1 MKNAVQTLVERIEK
15 HDFPSYA
22 YTYPPTRMY
31 QSVNYFDLDKVV
43 LTDDVNVYLHIPF
56 CEQKCTFCGYLT
68 TIDGKGDF
76 QEAYVDTI
84 VAELE
89 MKRGLFEGRRV
100 TSVNVGGGTPS
111 LLTINQF
118 ERIFSKLLEINPKI
132 LETAEEVSIEA
143 TPESVKYDK
152 FRIFKELGLNRVSI
166 GIQTLNDEEIDLS
179 NRHNWAQVSTDAIG
193 TLRKAGIPNVCCD
206 LMYGI
211 ERQTL
216 ESWQRSV
223 NGLLEYRPE
232 TIELYALAVQ
242 PKTPLGIKP
251 RPVMNNKDKYR
262 CYEIARELLLEA
274 GYIHDSHLR
283 FIIPE
288 QGFYA
293 QQVNAS
299 NGQSL
304 VGFGAGARTY
314 AVNVHYRN
322 SFDTRFH
329 RGAIKR
335 YMQNIADGNNA
346 VETAIF
352 LDSDEQMRRYVIGHL
367 DYLDIE
373 EFRQK
378 FGLEFG
384 EAFSELY
391 NTLLERRLA
400 NYEKKGLRLTA
411 EGMKFKELITNA
423 FFSDQAVQRER
434 SYWEQVQLVQ
444 VRK

>member
-1 MKNAVQTLVERIEK
+1 MKNAAQTLVERIERL
-15 HDFPSYA
+15 DFPAYA
-22 YTYPPTRMY
+22 YTYPPTRMF
-31 QSVNYFDLDKVV
+31 QPVEGFCLDGVV

-100 TSVNVGGGTPS
+100 TSINFGGGTPS

-118 ERIFSKLLEINPKI
+118 ERIFCKLLEINPKI
-132 LETAEEVSIEA
+132 VQTAAEVSIEA
-143 TPESVKYDK
+143 TPESVKYEK
-152 FRIFKELGLNRVSI
+152 FRKFRDLGLNRVSI
-166 GIQTLNDEEIDLS
+166 GIQTLDDGEIGLS
-179 NRHNWAQVSTDAIG
+179 NRHNWAQVSTDAIE

-211 ERQTL
+211 EGQTL

-223 NGLLEYRPE
+223 NGLLEYNPE

-242 PKTPLGIKP
+242 PKTLLGVKP
-251 RPVMNNKDKYR
+251 RPVMSNEDKYK
-262 CYEIARELLLEA
+262 CYEIARELLLGA

-288 QGFYA
+288 RGFYV

-299 NGQSL
+299 DGQSL

-322 SFDTRFH
+322 SFDTKFH
-329 RGAIKR
+329 RAAIKR
-335 YMQNIADGNNA
+335 YMQKIAEGNNA
-346 VETAIF
+346 VETAVF

-367 DYLDIE
+367 DHLDVA
-373 EFRQK
+373 EFRK
-378 FGLEFG
+378 NYGFEFG
-384 EAFSELY
+384 EAFPELHS
-391 NTLLERRLA
+391 TLLERGLA
-400 NYEKKGLRLTA
+400 HYIKREFKLTV
-411 EGMKFKELITNA
+411 EGMKSKELIANA
-423 FFSDQAVQRER
+423 FFSDQAIQRES
-434 SYWEQVQLVQ
+434 SYWGQVSLVQ
-444 VRK
+444 VRT